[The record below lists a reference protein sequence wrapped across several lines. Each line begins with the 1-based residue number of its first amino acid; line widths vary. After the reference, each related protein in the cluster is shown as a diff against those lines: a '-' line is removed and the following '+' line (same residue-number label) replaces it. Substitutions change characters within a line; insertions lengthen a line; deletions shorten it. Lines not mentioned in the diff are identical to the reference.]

1 MPKANT
7 ELFALTYGSL
17 VTELIKDY
25 DNDIDEI
32 NKQLDR
38 IGYSIGVR
46 CIDELLSKCEVNGVD
61 IGPCNSFQNTAEVVA
76 KIGFRCF
83 LGMTCDVTN
92 VTENSFSLFL
102 YENPLSI
109 FVELPES
116 GGGGLNDDDGG
127 VDDFGAAA
135 GGSGGIKRLE
145 WSKLKYSNIYCGVI
159 RGALEQVNM
168 KVSCGIKRLEWSKLK
183 YSNIYCGVIRGALEQ
198 VNMKVSCNFARDVL
212 RGDDVNEIKV
222 ELKEMLAEG
231 AGEEYQD
238 E

>member
-1 MPKANT
+1 MSKSNNITASGHTLWSKMPKANT

-17 VTELIKDY
+17 ITELLKDY
-25 DNDIDEI
+25 DNDIPEI

-38 IGYSIGVR
+38 IGHSIGVR
-46 CIDELLSKCEVNGVD
+46 CIDELLAKCEVNGID
-61 IGPCNSFQNTAEVVA
+61 IGTCSSLEHTAEVIA

-92 VTENSFSLFL
+92 VTEKSFSLFL

-116 GGGGLNDDDGG
+116 NDDNNES
-127 VDDFGAAA
+127 A
-135 GGSGGIKRLE
+135 GKLE

-168 KVSCGIKRLEWSKLK
+168 KVTCDF
-183 YSNIYCGVIRGALEQ
+183 V
-198 VNMKVSCNFARDVL
+198 RDVL
-212 RGDDVNEIKV
+212 QGDEVNEIRV
-222 ELKEMLAEG
+222 ELKEIMTEG
-231 AGEEYQD
+231 AGEDYQD

>member
-1 MPKANT
+1 MSKSNITAAGHTLWSKMPKANT

-17 VTELIKDY
+17 ITELIKDY
-25 DNDIDEI
+25 DNDIEEI
-32 NKQLDR
+32 NNQLDR

-46 CIDELLSKCEVNGVD
+46 CIDELLSKCEVNGID
-61 IGPCNSFQNTAEVVA
+61 IGPCGSFQNTAEVVA

-92 VTENSFSLFL
+92 VTEKSFSLFL

-116 GGGGLNDDDGG
+116 RGGLEDDTDGNE
-127 VDDFGAAA
+127 FGASA
-135 GGSGGIKRLE
+135 GGNDS
-145 WSKLKYSNIYCGVI
+145 SKKPD
-159 RGALEQVNM
+159 
-168 KVSCGIKRLEWSKLK
+168 WSKLK

-222 ELKEMLAEG
+222 ELKEMLADG
-231 AGEEYQD
+231 AGEDYQD

>member
-17 VTELIKDY
+17 ITELIKDY
-25 DNDIDEI
+25 DNDIEEI

-46 CIDELLSKCEVNGVD
+46 CIDELLSKCEVNSID
-61 IGPCNSFQNTAEVVA
+61 IGPCSSFQNTAEVVA

-92 VTENSFSLFL
+92 VTDKSFSLFL

-116 GGGGLNDDDGG
+116 GGELDNDDDG
-127 VDDFGAAA
+127 DEFGATA
-135 GGSGGIKRLE
+135 SGNDGKKKPD
-145 WSKLKYSNIYCGVI
+145 WSKLKYSNV
-159 RGALEQVNM
+159 
-168 KVSCGIKRLEWSKLK
+168 
-183 YSNIYCGVIRGALEQ
+183 YCGVIRGALEQ
-198 VNMKVSCNFARDVL
+198 VNMKVSCNFTRDFL

-222 ELKEMLAEG
+222 ELKEMLADG
-231 AGEEYQD
+231 AGEDYQD

>member
-1 MPKANT
+1 MSKSNITAAGHTLWGKMPKANT

-168 KVSCGIKRLEWSKLK
+168 KVSC
-183 YSNIYCGVIRGALEQ
+183 
-198 VNMKVSCNFARDVL
+198 NFARDVL

>member
-1 MPKANT
+1 MSKSNITAAGHTLWGKMPKANT

-127 VDDFGAAA
+127 LNDDFGAAA
-135 GGSGGIKRLE
+135 GGSG
-145 WSKLKYSNIYCGVI
+145 
-159 RGALEQVNM
+159 
-168 KVSCGIKRLEWSKLK
+168 GIKRLEWSKLK

>member
-1 MPKANT
+1 MSKSSNITASGHTLWSKMPKANT

-17 VTELIKDY
+17 ITELLKDY
-25 DNDIDEI
+25 DNDIPEI

-38 IGYSIGVR
+38 IGHSIGVR
-46 CIDELLSKCEVNGVD
+46 CIDELLAKCEVNGVD
-61 IGPCNSFQNTAEVVA
+61 IGPCSSLENTAEVIA

-92 VTENSFSLFL
+92 VTDKSFSLFL

-116 GGGGLNDDDGG
+116 NRGLNDDDANESTG
-127 VDDFGAAA
+127 
-135 GGSGGIKRLE
+135 KPE

-168 KVSCGIKRLEWSKLK
+168 KVTCDF
-183 YSNIYCGVIRGALEQ
+183 V
-198 VNMKVSCNFARDVL
+198 RDVL
-212 RGDDVNEIKV
+212 RGDEVNEIRV
-222 ELKEMLAEG
+222 ELKEIMTEG
-231 AGEEYQD
+231 AGEDYQA

>member
-17 VTELIKDY
+17 ITELLKDY
-25 DNDIDEI
+25 DQDIPEI

-61 IGPCNSFQNTAEVVA
+61 IGQCEKLENTAEVVA

-83 LGMTCDVTN
+83 LGMTCDVAN
-92 VTENSFSLFL
+92 VTDKSFSLFL

-109 FVELPES
+109 FVELPENGS
-116 GGGGLNDDDGG
+116 GNDSLQDNEYGGS
-127 VDDFGAAA
+127 A
-135 GGSGGIKRLE
+135 GGDEITKKTDWR
-145 WSKLKYSNIYCGVI
+145 KLKYSNIYCGVI
-159 RGALEQVNM
+159 RGALEQVNL
-168 KVSCGIKRLEWSKLK
+168 KVT
-183 YSNIYCGVIRGALEQ
+183 
-198 VNMKVSCNFARDVL
+198 CNFARDVL
-212 RGDDVNEIKV
+212 RGDDVNEIRV
-222 ELKEMLAEG
+222 ELKEVLTEG
-231 AGEEYQD
+231 AGQDYQD

>member
-127 VDDFGAAA
+127 LNDDFGAAA
-135 GGSGGIKRLE
+135 GGSG
-145 WSKLKYSNIYCGVI
+145 
-159 RGALEQVNM
+159 
-168 KVSCGIKRLEWSKLK
+168 GIKRLEWSKLK